1 MPRVSVVMPAYQAAW
16 CIGAAASSVLWQTYD
31 DLELVVVDDGSTDGT
46 ADVVEALPGPVRVLR
61 QENAGVGAARNRGIE
76 AATGELIAFLDADDV
91 VFPRHLEAL
100 VGVYDRH
107 GGIATANAYWL
118 FPGGINPGKT
128 RHKGRFPPPGE
139 QRRAILEQNFV
150 STMSVFPR
158 SLPTE
163 IGGFPLHHRRA
174 EDWHFWIRAIFAGH
188 RVWHQP
194 RPLALYRW
202 GTESLVSDWRAT
214 DEAETAVL
222 RELAETLELSA
233 EERAFLAAAA
243 GRGRSAHDQPAGR
256 RGAPRRAL
264 RRGGERLSAGGGARS
279 PRVAPRLEGAAH
291 GCRRRG
297 RRGRFCAHG
306 SGASS
311 TSSRSTSATFASR
324 PCGCDPSCGRRPRP
338 ESAPSSRRAGRPRRA
353 VRRRSSAARRCRAD
367 GTPRERVS
375 RSCEE

>member
-1 MPRVSVVMPAYQAAW
+1 MHRRRGVV
-16 CIGAAASSVLWQTYD
+16 VLWQTYD

-46 ADVVEALPGPVRVLR
+46 ADVAEALPGPVRVLR

-100 VGVYDRH
+100 LGVYDRH

-118 FPGGINPGKT
+118 FPGGINPARPGT
-128 RHKGRFPPPGE
+128 RVRFPPPLE
-139 QRRAILEQNFV
+139 QRGAILEHNFV

-158 SLPTE
+158 SLPAE
-163 IGGFPLHHRRA
+163 IGAFSVHHRRA

-233 EERAFLAAAA
+233 AERAFLDRRLAAAGPPHAAA
-243 GRGRSAHDQPAGR
+243 GRVAGDVDAVLDRHRHAGQRQREAVGPAVDPAGL
-256 RGAPRRAL
+256 GQHPRR
-264 RRGGERLSAGGGARS
+264 
-279 PRVAPRLEGAAH
+279 VVRLEGADHRVPLGDPGQVSRATSTAQL
-291 GCRRRG
+291 RPSRTRAAISAAVSAV
-297 RRGRFCAHG
+297 R
-306 SGASS
+306 SS
-311 TSSRSTSATFASR
+311 SQI
-324 PCGCDPSCGRRPRP
+324 
-338 ESAPSSRRAGRPRRA
+338 SAPCMR
-353 VRRRSSAARRCRAD
+353 
-367 GTPRERVS
+367 TPWPIPTP
-375 RSCEE
+375 

>member
-46 ADVVEALPGPVRVLR
+46 ADVAEALPGPVRVLR

-139 QRRAILEQNFV
+139 QRRAILEHNFV

-163 IGGFPLHHRRA
+163 IGGFPVHHRRA

-233 EERAFLAAAA
+233 EERAFL
-243 GRGRSAHDQPAGR
+243 D
-256 RGAPRRAL
+256 
-264 RRGGERLSAGGGARS
+264 RGGWPRPVRARS
-279 PRVAPRLEGAAH
+279 
-291 GCRRRG
+291 
-297 RRGRFCAHG
+297 
-306 SGASS
+306 
-311 TSSRSTSATFASR
+311 
-324 PCGCDPSCGRRPRP
+324 
-338 ESAPSSRRAGRPRRA
+338 AGRPTRPSSTGATARPASAYQRAAALAPHESRLVWKARLMAVAPWATGPVLRARQRRIEHELA
-353 VRRRSSAARRCRAD
+353 IDERHVR
-367 GTPRERVS
+367 
-375 RSCEE
+375 